1 MTRLPEMLTRR
12 EALRRTMLLAGM
24 VGFGTSRARAA
35 GTRKA
40 NVRLGACDWSLGK
53 RSDPGSFA
61 IARTLGLDGVQLDLG
76 ENPSSFLDA
85 GKRKAYQDAARQHGV
100 AIASLALGILNRV
113 PYKSEAITETWVRDS
128 IDVARAMS
136 LQVILLAFFD
146 NNDLKNDAEGQREVV
161 RRLKRV
167 APRAEDAGVIL
178 GIESWLSADEHREI
192 IDAVGSPNV
201 RVYYDLANSNQ
212 MGYHIYSEIRGLGS
226 ELICE
231 VHAKE
236 NGALLGKG
244 VIDFER
250 VKDALAEIDYSGWV
264 QIEGAVPQGADLME
278 SYRWNAGFLRD
289 LFGG

>member
-1 MTRLPEMLTRR
+1 
-12 EALRRTMLLAGM
+12 MLLAGM
-24 VGFGTSRARAA
+24 VGFGTSRARAD
-35 GTRKA
+35 GIWRP

-85 GKRKAYQDAARQHGV
+85 GKRKAFEDAARQHGV
-100 AIASLALGILNRV
+100 AIASLALGILNQV

-128 IDVARAMS
+128 IDVAGAMS
-136 LQVILLAFFD
+136 LEVILLAFF
-146 NNDLKNDAEGQREVV
+146 NHNDLKNDAEGQREVV

-201 RVYYDLANSNQ
+201 RVYYDVANSNQ
-212 MGYHIYSEIRGLGS
+212 MGYDVYSEIRELGS

-278 SYRWNAGFLRD
+278 SYYWNSRFMRD